1 MATPEHRGDRS
12 PARDKTA
19 FDCPVCGAF
28 AQQHWQEMVEWNEEL
43 GTLPFWDG
51 PRPAELAESRMPWLG
66 NIFEHH
72 QEPSPEELAG
82 EADAGEDELPPALW
96 AFARCARCSF
106 VTIWRGD
113 LLVYPATSRMPLART
128 DMPAAARALYEEARA
143 VYEVSPR
150 AGAALARAALE
161 RLLREVDPDAPARSN
176 LEARIQRVS
185 GEVSLPLARMLT
197 VIRHVGNQSLHVKD
211 DVDEV
216 TVLVLSQEQADIA
229 AMLFEAINELAD
241 ELITKPAERDA
252 LFGLV
257 PESVRERIEKE
268 QASGTAESS

>member
-1 MATPEHRGDRS
+1 M
-12 PARDKTA
+12 
-19 FDCPVCGAF
+19 
-28 AQQHWQEMVEWNEEL
+28 EWNEEV
-43 GTLPFWDG
+43 GALPFWDG
-51 PRPAELAESRMPWLG
+51 PRPAEERAESRFPWLG
-66 NIFEHH
+66 GNVFTNY

-82 EADAGEDELPPALW
+82 MADAGGDELPSALW

-113 LLVYPATSRMPLART
+113 VLVYPATSRMPLAHP
-128 DMPAAARALYEEARA
+128 DMPVAARALYDEARA

-161 RLLREVDPDAPARSN
+161 RLLREVDPDAPASAN

-185 GEVSLPLARMLT
+185 GEVSRPLARMLT

-216 TVLVLSQEQADIA
+216 TVLVLSKEQTDIA
-229 AMLFEAINELAD
+229 AMLFEAINELVD
-241 ELITKPAERDA
+241 ELITKPAERDG

-257 PESVRERIEKE
+257 PESVRVRIEKE
-268 QASGTAESS
+268 QTSGTAEGS